1 MNLTIAIASL
11 TIIAVTFL
19 ALIYSLIHVASW
31 PDEPAGQIDA
41 DRIADLIA
49 EADFDRH
56 VAEAI
61 ALVPVPMYCTEEED
75 AIARARRMLAG
86 K

>member
-1 MNLTIAIASL
+1 MSDRYITIALVGAIVGPF
-11 TIIAVTFL
+11 AVIGIGLAISWFL
-19 ALIYSLIHVASW
+19 DLSPTL
-31 PDEPAGQIDA
+31 PPRTDDEPS
-41 DRIADLIA
+41 
-49 EADFDRH
+49 ADFDQH

-86 K
+86 T